1 VFPLVRLCQVL
12 EVSENGYYNW
22 RKRGKSQRKQED
34 EKLAERIED
43 AYHHHRGHYGSP
55 RIHADLKDDEIHC
68 SRKRVARIMRE
79 KGLTARRK
87 QRSARTTNS
96 NHPFPVAPNLL
107 QRDFTADAPDKK
119 WMSDITYIQTQEG
132 WLYLAGVIDA
142 YSRKI
147 VGWSMSE
154 HHDAALAKAAL
165 HLALARRSVG
175 ADLIH
180 HSDRGSE
187 YASLAYQ
194 EVLSQHHIRVSM
206 SKKGDCYDNAMIE
219 SFWGT
224 LKEEC
229 DAPFSS
235 LSRYEAKMAI
245 FEYIEIY
252 YNQKRRHSALG
263 YLSPVAFE
271 KREEAKR
278 LALDE

>member
-1 VFPLVRLCQVL
+1 MCQVL

-22 RKRGKSQRKQED
+22 RNRGKSPRKQED

-55 RIHADLKDDEIHC
+55 RIHADLKEEGIC
-68 SRKRVARIMRE
+68 CGRKRVARLMRE
-79 KGLTARRK
+79 KGLSACKK
-87 QRSARTTNS
+87 QRRVRTTNS
-96 NHPFPVAPNLL
+96 NHPFPVVPNLL
-107 QRDFTADAPDKK
+107 QRDFTADAPNKK

-154 HHDAALAKAAL
+154 HHDAELAQAAL
-165 HLALARRSVG
+165 QLALARREVEN
-175 ADLIH
+175 DLIH

-194 EVLSQHHIRVSM
+194 AVLSEHCIQASM

-224 LKEEC
+224 FKEEC
-229 DAPFSS
+229 DVPFPS
-235 LSRYEAKMAI
+235 LSRYEAKTAI
-245 FEYIEIY
+245 FAYIEVY
-252 YNQKRRHSALG
+252 YNRKRRHSALG
-263 YLSPVAFE
+263 YLSPDNFE
-271 KREEAKR
+271 RREKEKKGVI
-278 LALDE
+278 DKVTVV